1 LTLFKDSFSG
11 ESFVGGT
18 ESQRGAKLCIGVK
31 GGESKKNPLGNHNHH
46 AIRFDI
52 IIEGYSPRG
61 NAVRVN
67 FKRPDFKS
75 MRKMIN
81 SSLKG
86 KVKHFNNILHI
97 CSWSNSSNS
106 PSSCSKGEFG

>member
-1 LTLFKDSFSG
+1 MEELSLSSVLNYAQ
-11 ESFVGGT
+11 ELREV
-18 ESQRGAKLCIGVK
+18 RVR
-31 GGESKKNPLGNHNHH
+31 NPLVNHNHC

-67 FKRPDFKS
+67 FKRPDFKT

-81 SSLKG
+81 SRLKG
-86 KVKHFNNILHI
+86 KVKHFNNIQQI
-97 CSWSNSSNS
+97 CSWSNSSDS
-106 PSSCSKGEFG
+106 PRSCSKGQFG